1 MSAGHVEASRVLLE
15 HGAAPEAR
23 AALEQARHAGVPNPN
38 PDPDPNPNW
47 SRRANPN
54 PTPNPTPTPNPNS
67 NPNPKQARYAGVPEP
82 RLHALAELLRAHR
95 RAAPPPLLARASS
108 SVSAV
113 IN

>member
-1 MSAGHVEASRVLLE
+1 MEASRVLLD

-23 AALEQARHAGVPNPN
+23 AALE
-38 PDPDPNPNW
+38 
-47 SRRANPN
+47 
-54 PTPNPTPTPNPNS
+54 
-67 NPNPKQARYAGVPEP
+67 QARYAGVPEP